1 MATQTTNYNLTKPAG
16 TDYASP
22 TPFNDNMDILDSAL
36 KAVSDKADANEG
48 NITTL
53 SSDKMGLVVSAVTGN
68 IAVFDANGQVVDG
81 GLKLYVDANGILN
94 IDY

>member
-1 MATQTTNYNLTKPAG
+1 MATYTTNYNLTKPAG

-22 TPFNDNMDILDSAL
+22 TPFNDNMDILDTTI
-36 KAVSDKADANEG
+36 KAISDKADTNEG

-53 SSDKMGLVVSAVTGN
+53 SSGKMSVVVSATTGN

-81 GLKLYVDANGILN
+81 GLKLYVDGNGILN

>member
-16 TDYASP
+16 TDYATP
-22 TPFNDNMDILDSAL
+22 TPFNDNMDILDTAL
-36 KAVSDKADANEG
+36 KAVSDKANANEG

-53 SSDKMGLVVSAVTGN
+53 SGGKMDVVAGAGTGN
-68 IAVFDANGQVVDG
+68 IAVFNASGEVADG
-81 GLKLYVDANGILN
+81 GLKLYVDGNGILN